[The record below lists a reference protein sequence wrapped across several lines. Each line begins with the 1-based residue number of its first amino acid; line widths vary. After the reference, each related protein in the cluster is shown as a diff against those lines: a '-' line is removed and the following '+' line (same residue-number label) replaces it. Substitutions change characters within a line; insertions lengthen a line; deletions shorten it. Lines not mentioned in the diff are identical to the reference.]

1 MIYMLNKINDFI
13 TENYKISPKE
23 LKLKYPIAYYTVVYF
38 DFDNQPLS
46 KLRQIIDSMLYNYT
60 ATKMY
65 LENEN
70 KIHTEFPEV
79 VAIYMLDGMVN
90 ICYTDPD
97 NVIKTIS
104 FKSLLNKESTFE
116 DFQIEFRK
124 HLNSIYKLN

>member
-1 MIYMLNKINDFI
+1 MLNKINNFI

-23 LKLKYPIAYYTVVYF
+23 FKLKYLIAYYTIVYF
-38 DFDNQPLS
+38 DFDNRPLS
-46 KLRQIIDSMLYNYT
+46 KLKQIIDSMLYNYT

-70 KIHTEFPEV
+70 KIRTAFPEV

-90 ICYTDPD
+90 IVYTNPD
-97 NVIKTIS
+97 NEIKTIS
-104 FKSLLNKESTFE
+104 FKSLLDNESTFK

-124 HLNSIYKLN
+124 HLNSIYKFN

>member
-1 MIYMLNKINDFI
+1 MLNKANNFI
-13 TENYKISPKE
+13 TENYKMQPHEFKI
-23 LKLKYPIAYYTVVYF
+23 KYLIAYYTIVYF
-38 DFDNQPLS
+38 DFDNKPLS
-46 KLRQIIDSMLYNYT
+46 KLKQIIDSMLYNYT

-70 KIHTEFPEV
+70 KIHEEFPEV

-90 ICYTDPD
+90 IVYTDPD
-97 NVIKTIS
+97 NEIKTIS

>member
-1 MIYMLNKINDFI
+1 MLNKINNFI
-13 TENYKISPKE
+13 TENYKMQPHEFKI
-23 LKLKYPIAYYTVVYF
+23 KYLIAYYTIVYF
-38 DFDNQPLS
+38 DFDNKPLS
-46 KLRQIIDSMLYNYT
+46 KLKQIIDSMLYNYT

-70 KIHTEFPEV
+70 KIHEEFPEV

-90 ICYTDPD
+90 IVYKEPD
-97 NVIKTIS
+97 NDIKTIS

>member
-1 MIYMLNKINDFI
+1 MLNKIINFI
-13 TENYKISPKE
+13 TENYKMQPQVFKN
-23 LKLKYPIAYYTVVYF
+23 KYPIAYYTIVYF

-46 KLRQIIDSMLYNYT
+46 KLKQIIDSMLYNYT

-65 LENEN
+65 LENES
-70 KIHTEFPEV
+70 KIHAEFPEV

-97 NVIKTIS
+97 NVIKTVS

-116 DFQIEFRK
+116 EFQIEFRK
-124 HLNSIYKLN
+124 HLNSIHKYN